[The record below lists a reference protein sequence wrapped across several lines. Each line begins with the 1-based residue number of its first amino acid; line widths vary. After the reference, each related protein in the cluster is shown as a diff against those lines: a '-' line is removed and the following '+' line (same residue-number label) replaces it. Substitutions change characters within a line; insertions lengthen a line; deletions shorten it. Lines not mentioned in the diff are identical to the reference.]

1 MGGRASCRRGD
12 RRAPA
17 LRRPAVLANVRGSA
31 IVVVLWALVALAAL
45 STAAAVASITDLA
58 LARAHRDHAAAL
70 GLAEAG
76 VAETLARLAAD
87 PMAAGREDSL
97 EGALSTGVWRAAWTP
112 SANGTRVLSE
122 GDSRGMRRRI
132 EAWVERGEGGAVRIT
147 AWREL
152 F

>member
-1 MGGRASCRRGD
+1 M
-12 RRAPA
+12 
-17 LRRPAVLANVRGSA
+17 
-31 IVVVLWALVALAAL
+31 VVLWALVALAAL
-45 STAAAVASITDLA
+45 STVAAVASITDLA
-58 LARAHRDHAAAL
+58 LARAHRDHAVAL

-87 PMAAGREDSL
+87 PMAAAREDSL

-112 SANGTRVLSE
+112 APDGARVLSE

-132 EAWVERGEGGAVRIT
+132 EARVLRGEGGEVRII
-147 AWREL
+147 AWKEL

>member
-1 MGGRASCRRGD
+1 
-12 RRAPA
+12 
-17 LRRPAVLANVRGSA
+17 
-31 IVVVLWALVALAAL
+31 VVVLWALVALAAL

-87 PMAAGREDSL
+87 PTAVARKDSL
-97 EGALSTGVWRAAWTP
+97 EGTLSTGIWRAAWSP
-112 SANGTRVLSE
+112 AANGARVLSE

-132 EAWVERGEGGAVRIT
+132 EAWVARGEGREVRIT
-147 AWREL
+147 AWHEL

>member
-1 MGGRASCRRGD
+1 MRT
-12 RRAPA
+12 
-17 LRRPAVLANVRGSA
+17 PAVLASARGSVIA
-31 IVVVLWALVALAAL
+31 VVLWALVALAAL
-45 STAAAVASITDLA
+45 STAAAVATITDLA

-76 VAETLARLAAD
+76 LAEVLGRIAAD
-87 PMAAGREDSL
+87 PLAGTLEDSL
-97 EGALSTGVWRAAWTP
+97 AGALSTGVWRAAWSP
-112 SANGTRVLSE
+112 SGHAARVLCE

-132 EAWVERGEGGAVRIT
+132 EAWVERGEEGEVRVS